1 MSRQYGLIIMSL
13 TLWVAVAGCVLA
25 TPTSIPSQGV
35 TPLPAPEV
43 TGTPTTEK
51 LTLGL
56 GYIPSV
62 QFAPFYVAREKGYF
76 TEQGLDVVFQHGF
89 ETDFIKLV
97 GTDELQFAI
106 ASGEEV
112 ILAQAQG
119 LPVIY
124 VMTWYNQFPVVVF
137 ALKEK
142 GLSTPKSLEG
152 HRVGIPGLFGASFVA
167 WKALVYA
174 AGIDESKVTLESIG
188 FTQAEAV
195 MQGRVDAALDYA
207 VSGPVKLRQ
216 AGREVDVIK
225 VSNYINLPSN
235 GLVTNEKTIRE
246 RPELVQRMVRALLQ
260 GLKDTLDHPDE
271 AFAISLQA
279 VPEAGGENEIV
290 NRAIFDT
297 VLDEWRPPAGKAL
310 GWSDPARWSQAARF
324 MREMGLVDVEINVDA
339 LFTNRFVEV
348 P

>member
-1 MSRQYGLIIMSL
+1 MSRRNLLIAVFFA
-13 TLWVAVAGCVLA
+13 LWMTMAGCILVP
-25 TPTSIPSQGV
+25 PTSIPSQMM
-35 TPLPAPEV
+35 TPVATEM
-43 TGTPTTEK
+43 TSTPMIEK

-76 TEQGLDVVFQHGF
+76 AEEGLEVVFQHGF

-97 GTDELQFAI
+97 GTDELQFAV
-106 ASGEEV
+106 ASGEQV

-124 VMTWYNQFPVVVF
+124 VMTWYNRFPVVVF

-142 GLSTPKSLEG
+142 GLNTPKALEG
-152 HRVGIPGLFGASFVA
+152 HRVGIPGLFGASFIA

-195 MQGRVDAALDYA
+195 AQGRVDAALDYA
-207 VSGPVKLRQ
+207 VNGPVKLRQ
-216 AGREVDVIK
+216 AGREVDVIQ
-225 VSNYINLPSN
+225 VSDYINLPSN

-246 RPELVQRMVRALLQ
+246 RPELVQRMVRALLR
-260 GLKDTLDHPDE
+260 GLEDTLNHPDE
-271 AFAISLQA
+271 AFAISIQA
-279 VPEAGGENEIV
+279 VPEAGGENEPV
-290 NRAIFDT
+290 NRAIFNT
-297 VLDEWRPPAGKAL
+297 VLDEWRPPTGKVL
-310 GWSDPARWSQAARF
+310 GWSDPERWAQAARF
-324 MREMGLVDVEINVDA
+324 MREMGLVDVEVDVGK
-339 LFTNRFVEV
+339 LFTNRFVEAS
-348 P
+348 